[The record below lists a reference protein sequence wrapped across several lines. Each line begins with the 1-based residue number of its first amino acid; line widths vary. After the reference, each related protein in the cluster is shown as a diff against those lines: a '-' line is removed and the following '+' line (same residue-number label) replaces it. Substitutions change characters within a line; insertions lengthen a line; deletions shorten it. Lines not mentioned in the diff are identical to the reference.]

1 MNAHIANLSL
11 LDGVFD
17 VTLTATFYAS
27 SSKFP
32 RAPVADLILPLSNLS
47 PNKKNFF
54 TLDSDVGGTTNLTL
68 PRTTQQAFIE
78 VYASGNSAEEFW
90 YLNTPDEALPFFA
103 DPSVVLSK
111 GPFREVQILI
121 DGKLAGVVW
130 PYPVI
135 YTGGITPTNWRPLT
149 AYGAYDQP
157 SYFIDATPFVPLL
170 ADGQAHTVTL
180 RVQGQGMQ
188 APSINS
194 NWFVSGAVHVRTG
207 RKAVTGRITKYEV
220 KAMTSPVTKAG
231 AYGPANETVWAT
243 VVANRS
249 IVIESEIVGDEGRK
263 VVRFEQKLGY
273 SNDQKYADEGWV
285 QVS

>member
-1 MNAHIANLSL
+1 M
-11 LDGVFD
+11 DGVFD
-17 VTLTATFYAS
+17 VTLTATFHAAS
-27 SSKFP
+27 PKFP
-32 RAPVADLILPLSNLS
+32 RVPVADLIVPLSNLS

-54 TLDSDVGGTTNLTL
+54 TIDNDVGGTTIITL

-90 YLNTPDEALPFFA
+90 YLNTPDEALHLFP
-103 DPSVVLSK
+103 DPSVVAGK

-121 DGKLAGVVW
+121 DGQLAGVVW

-170 ADGQAHTVTL
+170 ADGKTHNITL
-180 RVQGQGMQ
+180 RVQGQGIQ
-188 APSINS
+188 TPSINS
-194 NWFVSGAVHVRTG
+194 NWFVSGSVHVRTG
-207 RKAVTGRITKYEV
+207 RKPVSGRVTKYQV
-220 KAMTSPVTKAG
+220 QSAPNPVTRVG
-231 AYGPANETVWAT
+231 AYGAANETVWAT

-249 IVIESEIVGDEGRK
+249 ILIESELVGDEGSR

-273 SNDQKYADEGWV
+273 TNDQKYADEGWV
-285 QVS
+285 QVG